1 MNDLGVLIE
10 SITPLYN
17 SYKKNK
23 NTLHPK
29 ESIKIMWDLGNIL
42 NTYIEKNNLRRLQ
55 KNDIRKL
62 KMGKILEKKYS
73 KNSVNIFYINRNK
86 KIKHN

>member
-1 MNDLGVLIE
+1 MLLIE
-10 SITPLYN
+10 YN
-17 SYKKNK
+17 NSNFTYIYNK
-23 NTLHPK
+23 L
-29 ESIKIMWDLGNIL
+29 KIDYFCYI
-42 NTYIEKNNLRRLQ
+42 YDIEKNNLRRLQ

-73 KNSVNIFYINRNK
+73 KNSVNIFYINKNK

>member
-1 MNDLGVLIE
+1 MILLYLKYRVVKFIE
-10 SITPLYN
+10 EIPLLQIFIYN
-17 SYKKNK
+17 N
-23 NTLHPK
+23 L
-29 ESIKIMWDLGNIL
+29 KIDYFCYI
-42 NTYIEKNNLRRLQ
+42 YDIEKNNLRRLQ

-73 KNSVNIFYINRNK
+73 KNSVNIFYINKNK